1 MKTGAAMVVAAAA
14 ALIGC
19 EKHGVTADYV
29 VTAALPLPDGGT
41 LDTEITGWYAQ
52 DAEGRHRLELNDG
65 ITIFDPIA
73 GAVWTLRSDAE
84 HAVRSEIAR
93 YDSAQY
99 PTDEEMDMEVTNSR
113 PLGLATVNGVDA
125 RGRIVTAEVSAAE
138 KKHDFEMETWWSE
151 SIDLNLPVKRV
162 QRSPLVGEIVHEL
175 RNIRRLEPGGNEGLF
190 RPDPEWTVVAKPA
203 S

>member
-1 MKTGAAMVVAAAA
+1 
-14 ALIGC
+14 
-19 EKHGVTADYV
+19 
-29 VTAALPLPDGGT
+29 
-41 LDTEITGWYAQ
+41 
-52 DAEGRHRLELNDG
+52 
-65 ITIFDPIA
+65 
-73 GAVWTLRSDAE
+73 
-84 HAVRSEIAR
+84 
-93 YDSAQY
+93 
-99 PTDEEMDMEVTNSR
+99 MDMEVTNSR

-190 RPDPEWTVVAKPA
+190 RPDPEWTVVAEPA